1 MNKLLLIISLVSANI
16 YATHEPCIAI
26 YPPPPECLHD
36 DDDSD
41 GKNILITGAVVA
53 GVYFYLN
60 KDKDME
66 SFDINNGIAIYDGR
80 RARVSFL
87 SNRYNHFT
95 ENIYQPSAIHPLNSM
110 ENYHSHNIISIDF
123 SLWTNRP

>member
-1 MNKLLLIISLVSANI
+1 MNKLILIISLLSANI

-26 YPPPPECLHD
+26 YPTPPECLHD

-66 SFDINNGIAIYDGR
+66 SFDINHGITIYDGR

-87 SNRYNHFT
+87 SNRYDHLT
-95 ENIYQPSAIHPLNSM
+95 ENIYQPLAIHPLNSI
-110 ENYHSHNIISIDF
+110 ENYQSQNIISVDF
-123 SLWTNRP
+123 SPWTRRP